1 MNILYLPLTPIPSPS
16 RGEGSVVGRFAACVK
31 LARSRRLPMKKIA
44 FGLAAALLCAAA
56 FAGEDSVKKALEA
69 RFPGKV
75 ESVQRTPYGGLYEA
89 HLGSEVIY
97 TDETATWFVAGQLF
111 DGKTMKNITQESA
124 SRYNAQQFT
133 KLPLDLAAKT
143 VKGNGKRIL
152 VTFEDP
158 NCGYC
163 KKLAHEIAK
172 LDNLTVYTFLLPVLG
187 PDSVE
192 KSKTIWCAA
201 NRGKAWTD
209 WMLDGK
215 LAASKDCKWPYE
227 RLMELGQKFRINGT
241 PGLLFA
247 DGEMVPGYLPSAQLE
262 QKLAKAGK

>member
-1 MNILYLPLTPIPSPS
+1 
-16 RGEGSVVGRFAACVK
+16 
-31 LARSRRLPMKKIA
+31 MKKIA
-44 FGLAAALLCAAA
+44 LALAAVLLCAAA
-56 FAGEDSVKKALEA
+56 FASEETVKKALEA

-75 ESVQRTPYGGLYEA
+75 DGVQRTPFAGLYEA
-89 HLGSEVIY
+89 HLGGDTIY
-97 TDETATWFVAGQLF
+97 TDEAVSYFVAGQLL
-111 DGKTMKNITQESA
+111 DVKSMKNLTAESA
-124 SRYNAQQFT
+124 SRYNALQFA

-163 KKLAHEIAK
+163 KKLAHEITK

-209 WMLDGK
+209 WMLEGK
-215 LAASKDCKWPYE
+215 LAASKDCKWPYD
-227 RLMELGQKFRINGT
+227 RLMELGQKFRVNGT
-241 PGLLFA
+241 PAILFA
-247 DGEMVPGYLPSAQLE
+247 DGDLTPGYMPAAQLE